1 MSRKTRKLIWPLPRM
16 ATFAIVA
23 ALTILVALP
32 VGIILA
38 QSDEFPAPTNVEAV
52 KDGTDS
58 MTEIDVSWDAPTAPD
73 DYRVSGYRVDV
84 SEDGIAWT
92 MGVADQPSGLTWPDT
107 GLTAGSTRY
116 YRVFAEYT
124 NETDSNVVVWSW
136 ASGSAK
142 GTTDGE
148 SPAGKPNPPQNLRT
162 EAGTPEQT
170 TVSLLWTAPTPVPD
184 VTVANYRVEYME
196 GGVSSWEHAATFGD
210 DASQDTV
217 DGSGIGFAH
226 KGRTPNTTY
235 RYRVFAIN
243 SDDES
248 SLSSNIA
255 ERKTAQAEKPVM
267 SDGLLARSG
276 GPSTIELLWYG
287 PADPAGAPVTG
298 YRVEISD
305 SGTSGWLVL
314 ELDTG
319 SRDTVYTHESSTQFP
334 LSLGDTRYYQVYA
347 ANSRGFDSA
356 TPSTVASA
364 TTEADSTTQRPAPP
378 RSVQATV
385 DTTDDNT
392 RRTTINVGWMP
403 PAAGHAAI
411 KSYEIEFTEDSGAN
425 WSDVVALTGAT
436 LTSAVESG
444 TEEATVYQYQHMGRE
459 AGSSLQYRVRA
470 HISAT
475 LFSEWTPS
483 NIVSTNPG
491 AAPDAPTRLTA
502 TPFNDS
508 QINLS
513 WVKPANP
520 AGAPVTGYRIDV
532 SMTGEDASWNP
543 LVADTSNTDTTYS
556 DTGLS
561 AETTRYYLV
570 FALNNSPAPGR
581 SEASNMANA
590 TTLAAGEGGTTT
602 PPGEQLGKAASISEG
617 SFNSG
622 GSVQIDWTAAPNA
635 DGYVIYAV
643 NVAQVNNPN
652 GEVITAPVN
661 EGTRD
666 TFNLGGLTVGQ
677 TYDVYV
683 VATASGQD
691 AQWPDAAVRVT
702 AAQ

>member
-1 MSRKTRKLIWPLPRM
+1 MSRKTRKLIWPLPGM

-23 ALTILVALP
+23 ALAILVALP
-32 VGIILA
+32 AGIILA
-38 QSDEFPAPTNVEAV
+38 QSDEFPAPTNVNTE
-52 KDGTDS
+52 KNTDDP
-58 MTEIDVSWDAPTAPD
+58 MTVIDVSWVAPTPPAD
-73 DYRVSGYRVDV
+73 HTIEGYRIDISKDGQAWVMGATGV
-84 SEDGIAWT
+84 S
-92 MGVADQPSGLTWPDT
+92 VATWEHMST
-107 GLTAGSTRY
+107 SGSTWY
-116 YRVFAEYT
+116 YRVFAEYSPTAT
-124 NETDSNVVVWSW
+124 NDNVWSW

-142 GTTDGE
+142 GTTDGD
-148 SPAGKPNPPQNLRT
+148 SPAGKPNPPQNLMAVERD
-162 EAGTPEQT
+162 PKQT
-170 TVSLLWTAPTPVPD
+170 TVSMTWSVPTTVTG
-184 VTVANYRVEYME
+184 VTVANYRLEYMLD
-196 GGVSSWEHAATFGD
+196 GASTWEHAATFNDG
-210 DASQDTV
+210 ASQDTQNV
-217 DGSGIGFAH
+217 GNTIGFDH

-235 RYRVFAIN
+235 LYRVFAIN

-255 ERKTAQAEKPVM
+255 ERTTAQAEKPAM

-305 SGTSGWLVL
+305 SATSGWLVL

-334 LSLGDTRYYQVYA
+334 LSLGDTRYYRVYA

-356 TPSTVASA
+356 TPSTQASA

-378 RSVQATV
+378 RNVQATV
-385 DTTDDNT
+385 DVTDDNT
-392 RRTTINVGWMP
+392 QRTTINVGWMP

-436 LTSAVESG
+436 LTSAVEGGS
-444 TEEATVYQYQHMGRE
+444 EEDTVYQYQHMGRE
-459 AGSSLQYRVRA
+459 AGTSLQYRVRA

-561 AETTRYYLV
+561 AV
-570 FALNNSPAPGR
+570 NSNL
-581 SEASNMANA
+581 EL
-590 TTLAAGEGGTTT
+590 TL
-602 PPGEQLGKAASISEG
+602 L
-617 SFNSG
+617 
-622 GSVQIDWTAAPNA
+622 
-635 DGYVIYAV
+635 
-643 NVAQVNNPN
+643 
-652 GEVITAPVN
+652 
-661 EGTRD
+661 
-666 TFNLGGLTVGQ
+666 
-677 TYDVYV
+677 
-683 VATASGQD
+683 
-691 AQWPDAAVRVT
+691 
-702 AAQ
+702 